1 MTETPCNILLYEMG
15 CSNNL
20 FLIYKTFF
28 FLIVTLFVE
37 LYKNILLSLYRNV
50 KKNWGK
56 ILQIGPVGIQ
66 KICSWVLP
74 EVLFIDITLCSVEC
88 WYHRNNNVIYQIVDR
103 VFYCIKS
110 NKNLYEVFLRWFYSI
125 WYGILSSQYVVQE
138 FEMNYWV
145 IL

>member
-50 KKNWGK
+50 KKKLRKNSANWARWDSK
-56 ILQIGPVGIQ
+56 D
-66 KICSWVLP
+66 
-74 EVLFIDITLCSVEC
+74 LF
-88 WYHRNNNVIYQIVDR
+88 
-103 VFYCIKS
+103 
-110 NKNLYEVFLRWFYSI
+110 
-125 WYGILSSQYVVQE
+125 LSSPRSFIYRHN
-138 FEMNYWV
+138 FMFW
-145 IL
+145 